1 MVELSTTPLKV
12 LTYSV
17 TLVFG
22 FILQNPNP
30 KFYLYLFVA
39 LIPWNFFSACLTG
52 GASCVVQQQSL
63 VNKIYFPREVV
74 PIAYVTSSF
83 VNMLYCEIVVFAVCI
98 IAGVHFS
105 IAGLLCLPL
114 VMLVEYIFALGITM
128 IISAIDVYF
137 RDLEHI
143 LGIVAMA
150 WMFMTPIMY
159 DISMAP
165 AELMPVFRLKLR
177 YVRVGQRG
185 SDRGP
190 PDLCQGG
197 YQQLRGG
204 RQAENQAASA
214 PDADIPDHAPF
225 NPQAEHG
232 PQIVP
237 VRQLLRVFDGLR
249 LHADRADRRIGRPE
263 IRLAAGRQDFP
274 LRVFIPACQEEIK
287 SGRLRAAEQVLLLR
301 RG

>member
-1 MVELSTTPLKV
+1 MIETLKEIWAYRAMIRSLVHKDLRGRYQASVLGFLWTFIVPLCQLLV
-12 LTYSV
+12 YTA
-17 TLVFG
+17 VFG
-22 FILQNPNP
+22 YILSNGID

-83 VNMLYCEIVVFAVCI
+83 VNMLYCEVVVLAVCI
-98 IAGVHFS
+98 FSGVQFS
-105 IAGLLCLPL
+105 AAGLLCLPL

-159 DISMAP
+159 DLSQVP
-165 AELMPVFRLKLR
+165 QNLVPLFRLNPMTNIVTAYRDILYAGKVPQL
-177 YVRVGQRG
+177 G
-185 SDRGP
+185 SLGIS
-190 PDLCQGG
+190 LGIG
-197 YQQLRGG
+197 IVFLVIGFLVFG
-204 RQAENQAASA
+204 RMK
-214 PDADIPDHAPF
+214 
-225 NPQAEHG
+225 
-232 PQIVP
+232 
-237 VRQLLRVFDGLR
+237 
-249 LHADRADRRIGRPE
+249 RRFSE
-263 IRLAAGRQDFP
+263 
-274 LRVFIPACQEEIK
+274 VM
-287 SGRLRAAEQVLLLR
+287 
-301 RG
+301 